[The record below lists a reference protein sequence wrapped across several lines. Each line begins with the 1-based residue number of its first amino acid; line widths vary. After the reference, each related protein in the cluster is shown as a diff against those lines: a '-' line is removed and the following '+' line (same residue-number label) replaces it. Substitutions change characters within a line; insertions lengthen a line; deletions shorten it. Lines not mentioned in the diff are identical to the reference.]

1 MLLTRNLSLS
11 HAILLLHDQAPD
23 TPYEGGYY
31 HGKVIFPSQYPF
43 KPPSIMM
50 STPSGRFQTNTKL
63 CLSMSDF
70 HPESWNP
77 LWSVG
82 TILTGLL
89 SFMSEDGMTTGSI
102 QTTLEEKKAFAR
114 QSLAFNCKNPT
125 FRKLFPD
132 LVEKFES
139 KASTSS
145 ADVDAGGDHDAEEE
159 EEDGEG
165 KALEKDEGKEAGPSA
180 RKGEEADKKKGAG
193 GRGGLAVL
201 MMASLIVAVIL
212 IIIGGGW

>member
-1 MLLTRNLSLS
+1 
-11 HAILLLHDQAPD
+11 
-23 TPYEGGYY
+23 
-31 HGKVIFPSQYPF
+31 
-43 KPPSIMM
+43 MM

-89 SFMSEDGMTTGSI
+89 SFMSEDGTTTGSI
-102 QTTLEEKKAFAR
+102 QTTSEEKKAFAR
-114 QSLAFNCKNPT
+114 SSMAFNCKNPT

-132 LVEKFES
+132 LVDKYES

-145 ADVDAGGDHDAEEE
+145 ADVDAGGEEE
-159 EEDGEG
+159 EEGG
-165 KALEKDEGKEAGPSA
+165 KERALEKDEGKEAGSLQ
-180 RKGEEADKKKGAG
+180 KEEKAEEKKKGSG
-193 GRGGLAVL
+193 GKGGVSVL
-201 MMASLIVAVIL
+201 LMASLIVAVVL
-212 IIIGGGW
+212 VIIGGGW